1 MTNEILERFRLLDT
15 PVLLHAAAFELR
27 EYSPEAQSLLR
38 TALLERGV
46 DETQIRAY
54 RLKMF
59 PFPTMDVD
67 CEKCGEKLTIER
79 QELNDGTLTCPECGT
94 TQLVPYP
101 EIAIDSEEFSMTGR
115 KLPELILP
123 RRDNAGLDSFEVAHD
138 QLAPV
143 LGQGSGVS
151 RIGSGDGGLVE
162 EVRFLEEGLPDTV
175 CAKCAT
181 VLDPEHTFLVDE
193 DFFCEKC
200 FNELVPSEIEGDEA
214 DDNP

>member
-15 PVLLHAAAFELR
+15 PILLHAAAFESS
-27 EYSPEAQSLLR
+27 EYSVEAQGILR

-79 QELNDGTLTCPECGT
+79 QELNEGTLTCPECGT

-101 EIAIDSEEFSMTGR
+101 EIAIDEDELSMTGR
-115 KLPELILP
+115 KLPELVLP
-123 RRDNAGLDSFEVAHD
+123 QRDHAGQDAIELAHD
-138 QLAPV
+138 PLAPV

-151 RIGSGDGGLVE
+151 RIGSGDGGRVE
-162 EVRFLEEGLPDTV
+162 EVRLMEEGLPDTV
-175 CAKCAT
+175 CAKCAV

-193 DFFCEKC
+193 DFFCESC
-200 FNELVPSEIEGDEA
+200 FSKLVPSEIEGDEEVS
-214 DDNP
+214 NS